1 MYSVFRNL
9 AIIIL
14 SAKFFGLVAR
24 KCKAPQVVG
33 EIIAGLIIGPCLLN
47 LVHISDT
54 ISIFAE
60 IGVVLL
66 MFSTGLGTN
75 LRELIKA
82 GPIATLIACVGVAV
96 PLAGGTLLYS
106 LFYGFSALGSQEFY
120 RALFIGTIMTATSV
134 SITVA
139 TLQELG
145 HLKSFLGT
153 TIVSAAVIDDVI
165 GIVVLTC
172 VLGASSGT
180 GTGLGKVLMN
190 TVLFFA
196 TAIGVG
202 IIAHFAMKWLDKRNP
217 HTQRIT
223 IVSMAFCFAMAYIA
237 EAYFGIADITG
248 AYIAGIVL
256 CTLEDAP
263 YVERRVDISNY
274 VLFAPIFFASIGL
287 KTDISGLTPEIL
299 LFSVCF
305 VVVALITK
313 IIGCADLFGFI
324 RRPDEFQAAAHL
336 VERNDLP
343 ADAFA
348 QFGPRLFEP
357 RELVAQPLP
366 VDIFVAGL
374 LQAAGHEFG
383 IVVKNGPD
391 VPLGL
396 VPRFPR
402 SDAPLDVQLLHGGVE
417 QHFEKGRRGQRADTD
432 LEAVRHRSA
441 VVFQVLHVPQMAE
454 LVFGARSRAARLRG
468 LHGETAQQ
476 QPFGQLFDL
485 LHIARMHACGIG
497 QSLFQPVLHQSEG
510 EIVHRLR
517 LHGVG
522 KHPVGPGRDLG
533 DQVGVARSRH
543 SGGRS
548 RRNRRIENHAQ
559 RRRTVEGLLVAVLG
573 DRGSV
578 GRVTIHRSRRADH
591 HVTAAVVVGAE
602 FGQVVD
608 HARTDGHADPDAFS

>member
-14 SAKFFGLVAR
+14 TAKFFGLAAR

-33 EIIAGLIIGPCLLN
+33 EIIAGLLIGPCVLN

-54 ISIFAE
+54 ISVFAE

-75 LRELIKA
+75 LKELIKA

-106 LFYGFSALGSQEFY
+106 IFYGFAAVGSTEFY
-120 RALFIGTIMTATSV
+120 KALFIGTIMTATSV

-139 TLQELG
+139 ALQEMG

-172 VLGASSGT
+172 VLGAGSGT
-180 GTGLGKVLMN
+180 GTGLGKVLFN

-202 IIAHFAMKWLDKRNP
+202 LIAHFAMKWLDKRNP

-237 EAYFGIADITG
+237 EEYFGIADITG

-256 CTLEDAP
+256 CSMDDAS

-274 VLFAPIFFASIGL
+274 VLFAPVFFASIGL
-287 KTDISGLTPEIL
+287 KTDISGLTPQIL

-313 IIGCADLFGFI
+313 VIGCGLAAKICRFNWADSIKVGVGMMTRGEVALI
-324 RRPDEFQAAAHL
+324 
-336 VERNDLP
+336 
-343 ADAFA
+343 
-348 QFGPRLFEP
+348 
-357 RELVAQPLP
+357 VAQKGLDIGVVDP
-366 VDIFVAGL
+366 VYFTAVIL
-374 LQAAGHEFG
+374 L
-383 IVVKNGPD
+383 IVVSS
-391 VPLGL
+391 VATPLVL
-396 VPRFPR
+396 KVLFTK
-402 SDAPLDVQLLHGGVE
+402 APPTPHP
-417 QHFEKGRRGQRADTD
+417 
-432 LEAVRHRSA
+432 S
-441 VVFQVLHVPQMAE
+441 
-454 LVFGARSRAARLRG
+454 
-468 LHGETAQQ
+468 
-476 QPFGQLFDL
+476 
-485 LHIARMHACGIG
+485 
-497 QSLFQPVLHQSEG
+497 QSE
-510 EIVHRLR
+510 
-517 LHGVG
+517 
-522 KHPVGPGRDLG
+522 
-533 DQVGVARSRH
+533 A
-543 SGGRS
+543 
-548 RRNRRIENHAQ
+548 
-559 RRRTVEGLLVAVLG
+559 
-573 DRGSV
+573 
-578 GRVTIHRSRRADH
+578 
-591 HVTAAVVVGAE
+591 
-602 FGQVVD
+602 
-608 HARTDGHADPDAFS
+608 